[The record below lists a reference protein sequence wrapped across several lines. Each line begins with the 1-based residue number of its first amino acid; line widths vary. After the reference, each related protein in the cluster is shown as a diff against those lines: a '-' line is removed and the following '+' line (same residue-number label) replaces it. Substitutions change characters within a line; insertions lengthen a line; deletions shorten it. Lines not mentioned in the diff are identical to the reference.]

1 VTARL
6 EAAVRGNPWLAA
18 ILDRFDAIA
27 LPDAWLVAGAI
38 AQTIWNQAA
47 RRAPEAGI
55 KDVDLVYFDAAD
67 LSAEAEAAHER
78 RLRDA
83 FADLPVALDVKNEAR
98 VHLWY
103 ERKFGKPIAPYR
115 STADAI
121 ATFPTT
127 ATSVGVRIH
136 RDRFE
141 TCAPFGLDDLFGLV
155 VRANRRQ
162 IDEPAYATK
171 VARWR
176 PIWPALT
183 VLPWEAGTAPPFPL
197 SGPLGGRGSG

>member
-1 VTARL
+1 MI
-6 EAAVRGNPWLAA
+6 EAAVRLECDVRGNPCLAA
-18 ILDRFDAIA
+18 ILDRFEEID

-38 AQTIWNQAA
+38 AQTVWNGAA
-47 RRAPEAGI
+47 GRAPEAGI
-55 KDVDLVYFDAAD
+55 KDVDIVYFDAAD
-67 LSAEAEAAHER
+67 LSAEAEAAEEA
-78 RLRDA
+78 RLRAA
-83 FADLPVALDVKNEAR
+83 FAALPVTLDVKNEAR

-115 STADAI
+115 STRDAI

-136 RDRFE
+136 RGRFE

-162 IDEPAYATK
+162 IDEPVYAAK

-176 PIWPALT
+176 TVWPGLT
-183 VLPWEAGTAPPFPL
+183 ILPWEEVRGT
-197 SGPLGGRGSG
+197 GEG